1 MKKKVFNCHR
11 NKKIVIN
18 RTSIE
23 SSTTSVMCNKNTY
36 SCMSLY
42 KRWPLIN
49 FYTYKKIREIVIA
62 LLKRNLISAWP
73 PHAEIWF
80 PHDPPWRNSVKRQ
93 VFTIF
98 LEKIIKSIA
107 NCDNFIIFLKKKMS
121 KQCGM
126 LNFCIYRFKQEYN
139 FRMGRDFQ
147 VQKFLHPVG
156 WKILNN

>member
-73 PHAEIWF
+73 PCGNLISTWPPMKKFCETPGF
-80 PHDPPWRNSVKRQ
+80 HDFFGKNHKINRNLWQFHNFFEKKNVKTMWDAQ
-93 VFTIF
+93 FAYI
-98 LEKIIKSIA
+98 
-107 NCDNFIIFLKKKMS
+107 
-121 KQCGM
+121 
-126 LNFCIYRFKQEYN
+126 
-139 FRMGRDFQ
+139 
-147 VQKFLHPVG
+147 
-156 WKILNN
+156 